1 MDKVGEL
8 EVGRV
13 QRRRAMMAVAVNMKA
28 VLAMRARTS
37 VILISMMG
45 PQTSQ
50 RRLSSHASIQER
62 CAVE

>member
-1 MDKVGEL
+1 
-8 EVGRV
+8 
-13 QRRRAMMAVAVNMKA
+13 MAVAVNMKA